1 MIAPTTHTSLS
12 GSRLAS
18 SSATQAGKTPETAV
32 TDKAGIAASAGNA
45 STTSSV
51 SSWARQL
58 GEAAARA
65 EIRDSSLSRKEL
77 GEKAATQLSQ
87 ITGSQ
92 YFQQQAQHNAQVL
105 ATDDPE
111 LLARAQQATRFVNG
125 ADTNPFKGLS
135 ADQLALI
142 AYDEGETFTVNERR
156 AAWLESD
163 SQRQAWQQQ
172 AAATGLMEHNLTGKM
187 TGFHTETLIHYN
199 LQPAIE
205 QARYPENYADRLQ
218 AQISENYPA
227 QREAAHPGKD
237 SVDSAA
243 NTVEQLFAS
252 TPHAND
258 MEEHV
263 IAAANAQA
271 AAAAQ
276 AAEEPAYINPK
287 STPAYKL
294 MVDRLFGGKEP
305 PVGNKAEGMSGSNI
319 GRRPHEFL
327 SSSDRVLLSEIYAYA
342 QAEGADLKYVDD
354 LAYQLGDYRQHNDG
368 QLSLSFNNGHSYDAE
383 GRQLTVSFNEKDTAT
398 ASRILNGS
406 ARYTTEID
414 HGFLR
419 HLLDPGFGA
428 PTNFS
433 NLEFLEQVV
442 NKFSAEN
449 IEQESSLADKFG
461 TYKPMVGL
469 IGDNV
474 VFTANENVRLK
485 PSEPDI
491 VKVNGVY
498 TLTEKGRAAGITMDE
513 VHGRTSKVSSA
524 SIRQEMNQYILDAF
538 FNKKDST
545 KTHASLIDL
554 LNQRETNFKTK
565 RSN

>member
-1 MIAPTTHTSLS
+1 MIGPTTYTSLA

-18 SSATQAGKTPETAV
+18 SSTIQAGKTPEASA
-32 TDKAGIAASAGNA
+32 TDKAGTAASTSNAGA
-45 STTSSV
+45 TSSV

-77 GEKAATQLSQ
+77 GEKAAAQLSQ

-92 YFQQQAQHNAQVL
+92 YFQQQAQHNAQVP

-111 LLARAQQATRFVNG
+111 LLARAQQATSFVNG
-125 ADTNPFKGLS
+125 SGTNPFKGLS

-142 AYDEGETFTVNERR
+142 AYDDGDTFTVNERR

-163 SQRQAWQQQ
+163 SQRQGWQQQ
-172 AAATGLMEHNLTGKM
+172 AVAMGMLEHNLTDKM
-187 TGFHTETLIHYN
+187 NDFHTEALIHYN

-205 QARYPENYADRLQ
+205 QARYPENYANRLQ
-218 AQISENYPA
+218 AQISADDHP
-227 QREAAHPGKD
+227 QHQGKEA
-237 SVDSAA
+237 VNSAA
-243 NTVEQLFAS
+243 KTVEQLFAA

-258 MEEHV
+258 IEKQV
-263 IAAANAQA
+263 TTVSVQAVAAT
-271 AAAAQ
+271 Q
-276 AAEEPAYINPK
+276 AAEELAYTNPR

-305 PVGNKAEGMSGSNI
+305 PVGNGAEGMSGSNI
-319 GRRPHEFL
+319 GRSSYNFL
-327 SSSDRVLLSEIYAYA
+327 TYPDRILLSDVYAYA
-342 QAEGADLKYVDD
+342 QTEGADLAYVDR
-354 LAYQLGDYRQHNDG
+354 LAAKLGDYRQHNNG
-368 QLSLSFNNGHSYDAE
+368 QLSSSFNNGHSYDAE

-406 ARYTTEID
+406 AINSTAFDR
-414 HGFLR
+414 GFLN
-419 HLLDPGFGA
+419 HILDPGYGA
-428 PTNFS
+428 IGHFTNF
-433 NLEFLEQVV
+433 EFLEHMV
-442 NKFSAEN
+442 NKFSNEG
-449 IEQESSLADKFG
+449 IEVAPIDNKFA
-461 TYKPMVGL
+461 TFKPVGVIKDHIVL
-469 IGDNV
+469 
-474 VFTANENVRLK
+474 TANENVRLK

-524 SIRQEMNQYILDAF
+524 SVSREMNRYILDAF

-545 KTHASLIDL
+545 KTHTSLIDL
-554 LNQRETNFKTK
+554 LNQQEVNFKTK
-565 RSN
+565 RNN

>member
-1 MIAPTTHTSLS
+1 MIAPTTYASLA

-18 SSATQAGKTPETAV
+18 SPATQAGKTPEAAA
-32 TDKAGIAASAGNA
+32 TDKAGTAASAGGA

-51 SSWARQL
+51 SSWGRQL

-92 YFQQQAQHNAQVL
+92 YFRQQAQHNTQVP

-111 LLARAQQATRFVNG
+111 LLARAQQASSFVNG
-125 ADTNPFKGLS
+125 SGTNPFKGLS

-142 AYDEGETFTVNERR
+142 AYDDGDTFTVNERR

-163 SQRQAWQQQ
+163 NQRQAWQQQ

-187 TGFHTETLIHYN
+187 TGFHTEALIHYN

-205 QARYPENYADRLQ
+205 QARYPDNYADRLQ

-227 QREAAHPGKD
+227 QHDAANQGKD

-258 MEEHV
+258 LEEHV

-428 PTNFS
+428 LTNIS

-449 IEQESSLADKFG
+449 IEQESSLSDKFG

-491 VKVNGVY
+491 VKVNGMY

-545 KTHASLIDL
+545 KTHTSLIDL
-554 LNQRETNFKTK
+554 LNQQEVKFKTK
-565 RSN
+565 VSN

>member
-1 MIAPTTHTSLS
+1 MNGS
-12 GSRLAS
+12 G
-18 SSATQAGKTPETAV
+18 
-32 TDKAGIAASAGNA
+32 
-45 STTSSV
+45 
-51 SSWARQL
+51 
-58 GEAAARA
+58 
-65 EIRDSSLSRKEL
+65 
-77 GEKAATQLSQ
+77 
-87 ITGSQ
+87 
-92 YFQQQAQHNAQVL
+92 
-105 ATDDPE
+105 
-111 LLARAQQATRFVNG
+111 
-125 ADTNPFKGLS
+125 TNPFKGLS

-142 AYDEGETFTVNERR
+142 AYDDGDTFTVNERR

-163 SQRQAWQQQ
+163 NQRQAWQQQ

-187 TGFHTETLIHYN
+187 TGFHTEALIHYN

-218 AQISENYPA
+218 AQISENYPV
-227 QREAAHPGKD
+227 QREAANQGND
-237 SVDSAA
+237 TVNSVA

-258 MEEHV
+258 MEEHA
-263 IAAANAQA
+263 ISAAKAQAA

-276 AAEEPAYINPK
+276 AAEESAYINPR
-287 STPAYKL
+287 STSAYKL

-305 PVGNKAEGMSGSNI
+305 AVGNRAEGMSGSNI